1 MRFLF
6 LLGILVGYSLCFGQR
21 ILVVNGHLHPIVGQE
36 ITSSLIEIEG
46 GKIIGIKNSLSSTY
60 DPRDWDTVIDA
71 TGKHVYPGFV
81 APNSTLGLTEI
92 EAVRSTNDYNEV
104 GGFNPHI
111 RAQIAF
117 NAESKVIETVKT
129 NGVLM
134 VQTTPR
140 GGVVSGTSSVMF
152 MGGWNWEDAT
162 AIKDDGIHVN
172 WPETYN
178 GGGWWA
184 EPEPKSKNTQYQIEL
199 TALTDFFTQAKT
211 YALAKNPSF
220 DQRLDAMK
228 LCFNGKK
235 RIYFHANNL
244 QQLTDLLTFV
254 QTFQI
259 PFPVIVGGDEAYL
272 LGQRFVDAD
281 IPVMIQRLHRLP
293 ENDEDPVDLPFR
305 LPKLLSEM
313 GVLFCLQNEGGMEA
327 MNARNLPFLA
337 GTAMAYG
344 LTEEEALKALT
355 INTCKI
361 IGIDKEFGSL
371 ELGKSATLFV
381 SKGSPLDMR
390 TNQVSSI
397 IIDGK
402 IHSSC
407 NFQEELY
414 LKYSNKYKESGKD

>member
-199 TALTDFFTQAKT
+199 TALTDFF
-211 YALAKNPSF
+211 
-220 DQRLDAMK
+220 
-228 LCFNGKK
+228 
-235 RIYFHANNL
+235 
-244 QQLTDLLTFV
+244 
-254 QTFQI
+254 
-259 PFPVIVGGDEAYL
+259 
-272 LGQRFVDAD
+272 
-281 IPVMIQRLHRLP
+281 
-293 ENDEDPVDLPFR
+293 
-305 LPKLLSEM
+305 
-313 GVLFCLQNEGGMEA
+313 
-327 MNARNLPFLA
+327 
-337 GTAMAYG
+337 
-344 LTEEEALKALT
+344 
-355 INTCKI
+355 
-361 IGIDKEFGSL
+361 
-371 ELGKSATLFV
+371 
-381 SKGSPLDMR
+381 
-390 TNQVSSI
+390 
-397 IIDGK
+397 
-402 IHSSC
+402 
-407 NFQEELY
+407 
-414 LKYSNKYKESGKD
+414 YSG